1 LVATIDELFSIDA
14 QARDQNLS
22 VSERDQ
28 LRQQKARAIPE
39 SIKSQIEAGK
49 GQSLPKSALAKACNY
64 TLTFWPRLTRFLD
77 PLRQPGSRTAHRSY
91 PLHRGNLPSLAD
103 PHPRLSQGY
112 LVRPSRLPVSRVAE
126 LTPTAWAARS

>member
-14 QARDQNLS
+14 QAREQNLS

-28 LRQQKARAIPE
+28 LRQQKARAILE

-77 PLRQPGSRTAHRSY
+77 QSILELSNNAAENAIRPIALGRNYEQLGIRQSWVGEEDSHFCCAVI
-91 PLHRGNLPSLAD
+91 G
-103 PHPRLSQGY
+103 
-112 LVRPSRLPVSRVAE
+112 
-126 LTPTAWAARS
+126 